1 MKRKLTIY
9 FALISTGL
17 FLAVGAQAQMA
28 QSRFESEYGRTSEII
43 GRAQTLV
50 NEAKTRLQAESGVN
64 LEPVRLAIGKAEV
77 LLTAALE
84 LQVRARAFGQGH
96 MYLEGIKA
104 TVQARERA
112 WQAVAAI
119 RQAGERFVRQGEE
132 NENLVLRQLEKTD
145 DLQNRVREE
154 MPEEPGRA
162 LAALFDTAR
171 DNQLRAWEFYR
182 NQNYRPALRLSR
194 QAERTLLNILE
205 RLQGRA
211 GERNRLENQ
220 FRQTEQ
226 RLEQAEQ
233 IARQCQNQ
241 AMTPLALRAREQF
254 AEARQSHLAG
264 DTEKAEGYLKAVQ
277 QMIRQIVQTCGDA
290 ENLKPMIQ
298 NVRREAEHISNE
310 IRNSGNNAAIRLF
323 ESAMRHL
330 AEAERHCD
338 SGDSEACAANLKA
351 AQMNLQKA
359 RQMIGI

>member
-1 MKRKLTIY
+1 MKRMLMIK
-9 FALISTGL
+9 FALVTLGL

-28 QSRFESEYGRTSEII
+28 QSRFEAEYGRTNEII

-50 NEAKTRLQAESGVN
+50 NEARTRLQAESGVN
-64 LEPVRLAIGKAEV
+64 LEPVRLAVGKAEI
-77 LLTAALE
+77 LLTAADE

-154 MPEEPGRA
+154 MPDEPGRA

-182 NQNYRPALRLSR
+182 NQNFRPALRLSR

-211 GERNRLENQ
+211 GERNRFENQ

-241 AMTPLALRAREQF
+241 AMTQLALRAREQF
-254 AEARQSHLAG
+254 AEARQSHMAG
-264 DTEKAEGYLKAVQ
+264 ETEKAEGYLKAVQ
-277 QMIRQIVQTCGDA
+277 QMIRQIVQTCGDG

-298 NVRREAEHISNE
+298 NMRQETERISNE
-310 IRNSGNNAAIRLF
+310 IRNSGNSTAQRLL
-323 ESAMRHL
+323 ESARRHL

-338 SGDSEACAANLKA
+338 NGDSEACAANLKA